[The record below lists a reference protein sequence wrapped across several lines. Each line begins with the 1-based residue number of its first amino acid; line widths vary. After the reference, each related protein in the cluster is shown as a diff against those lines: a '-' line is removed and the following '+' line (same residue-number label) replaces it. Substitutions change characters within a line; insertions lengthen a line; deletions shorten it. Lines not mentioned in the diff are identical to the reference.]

1 MLFSFIPSVTLSAV
15 IGNIPHDAGALVMYG
30 VLALFI
36 AFVWIGNRRSGGG
49 SRQDGTAPTAD
60 AAGDSPAQHPSRTS
74 AKRRRP

>member
-1 MLFSFIPSVTLSAV
+1 MLSSFMPSVTLSAV
-15 IGNIPHDAGALVMYG
+15 VADIPHDAGALVMYG

-49 SRQDGTAPTAD
+49 SRRDGAAPPAG
-60 AAGDSPAQHPSRTS
+60 AGDSPAQHPSRTS